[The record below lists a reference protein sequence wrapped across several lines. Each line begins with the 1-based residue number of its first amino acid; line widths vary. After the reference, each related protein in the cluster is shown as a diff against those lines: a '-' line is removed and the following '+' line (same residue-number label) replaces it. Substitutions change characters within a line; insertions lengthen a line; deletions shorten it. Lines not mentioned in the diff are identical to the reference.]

1 MSDYWVETNP
11 RVCIGQ
17 SDKYEM
23 LLLVV
28 EGRIYTEGILGTDV
42 NECARILQK
51 HNAQQAMNVDGG
63 TSAMMWYDGEYV
75 IRGSTPIRA
84 IPALVRSRTPL
95 SITE

>member
-1 MSDYWVETNP
+1 M
-11 RVCIGQ
+11 CIGQ

-63 TSAMMWYDGEYV
+63 TRRHDV
-75 IRGSTPIRA
+75 VRRRIRHRGSNPNTRYTG
-84 IPALVRSRTPL
+84 SRPVPNAFVYHRV
-95 SITE
+95 EE